1 MKIGIDIRAIASQR
15 TGDETYTL
23 ELVKNLARIDRKNE
37 YFLYTDTFSEEKLA
51 KIKKLL
57 SLDNAN
63 FFIKSVG
70 PTSKLFWTF
79 YSLAKQARK
88 DKLDILHVQYIAPIF
103 LRKDIRIITTI
114 HDISFER
121 YPQFI
126 AKKDLLA
133 LKLLIPPSLHRADK
147 IIAVSKFTAQEIKN
161 VYPRVAGKVEMI
173 YNGGV
178 SEDFGVVTK
187 KDVLNFRKKYGKLKP
202 YLLYLG
208 TLQPRKNVPFLLRA
222 FRELKK
228 KHSQRDSLVK
238 NCKLVI
244 RGTRGGRNY
253 DWRIDSI
260 LEDIRKDNPNIY
272 NDIKFLG
279 YQSTKEL
286 AVLLR
291 EAEVFCF
298 PSLYEGFGLPV
309 LETMA
314 VGTPV
319 LASDSS
325 CLPEIVGDGGVLY
338 RGDNQS
344 DFVEKVRRLLLDR
357 DLRSRVAEAGRL
369 RVKDFSWEK
378 TARETLE
385 LYNKLR

>member
-63 FFIKSVG
+63 FFIKPVG
-70 PTSKLFWTF
+70 PSSKLFWTF

-178 SEDFGVVTK
+178 PEAFGAVTK
-187 KDVLNFRKKYGKLKP
+187 KDVLNFRKKYGKLRP

-228 KHSQRDSLVK
+228 RYSQENSLIE

-260 LEDIRKDNPNIY
+260 LEDIRKDNSNIY

-309 LETMA
+309 LEAMA

-344 DFVEKVRRLLLDR
+344 DFVEKVRRLLLDG

>member
-23 ELVKNLARIDRKNE
+23 ELVRSLAKIDRKNE
-37 YFLYTDTFSEEKLA
+37 YFLYTDTFSEKKLA
-51 KIKKLL
+51 KVKKLL
-57 SLDNAN
+57 SLKNSN
-63 FFIKSVG
+63 FSVKSIG
-70 PTSKLFWTF
+70 PTGKFFWTF

-88 DKLDILHVQYIAPIF
+88 DKLDVLHVQYIVPVF
-103 LRKDIRIITTI
+103 LRKDIKIITTI

-126 AKKDLLA
+126 AKKDLFA
-133 LKLLIPPSLHRADK
+133 LKSLIPPSLRRADK
-147 IIAVSKFTAQEIKN
+147 VIAISEFTAREIKS
-161 VYPRVAGKVEMI
+161 VYPKVADKVEMI

-178 SEDFGVVTK
+178 PEAFGTIREE
-187 KDVLNFRKKYGKLKP
+187 DVLNFRKKYGKLKP

-228 KHSQRDSLVK
+228 KYSQRDPLVK

-244 RGTRGGRNY
+244 RGTRGGCNY
-253 DWRIDSI
+253 DWQIDTV
-260 LEDIRKDNPNIY
+260 LGDIRKDSPDVY
-272 NDIKFLG
+272 SDIKFLG
-279 YQSTKEL
+279 YQSIKEL

-291 EAEVFCF
+291 EAKVFCF
-298 PSLYEGFGLPV
+298 SSLYEGFGLPV
-309 LETMA
+309 LEAMA

-325 CLPEIVGDGGVLY
+325 CLPEIVGKGGVFY
-338 RGDNQS
+338 KNGDRGD
-344 DFVEKVRRLLLDR
+344 FVKKIRRLLLDE
-357 DLRSRVAEAGRL
+357 DLRSRVVEAGRL

-385 LYNKLR
+385 LYNKLK

>member
-23 ELVKNLARIDRKNE
+23 ELVKNLAEIDRENK
-37 YFLYTDTFSEEKLA
+37 YFLYTDTFSEKKLA

-57 SLDNAN
+57 SLENDN
-63 FFIKSVG
+63 FSIKSVG
-70 PTSKLFWTF
+70 PTSKFFWTF

-88 DKLDILHVQYIAPIF
+88 DKLDVLHVQYIVPVF
-103 LRKDIRIITTI
+103 LRKDIKIVTTI

-126 AKKDLLA
+126 AKKDLFA
-133 LKLLIPPSLHRADK
+133 LKLLIPPSLRRADK
-147 IIAVSKFTAQEIKN
+147 IIAVSEFTAREIKD
-161 VYPRVAGKVEMI
+161 VYPKVADKVKMI

-178 SEDFGVVTK
+178 PKVFGAVK
-187 KDVLNFRKKYGKLKP
+187 EEDVLNFRKKYGKLKP

-222 FRELKK
+222 FQELKK
-228 KHSQRDSLVK
+228 KYSQKDSLVK

-253 DWRIDSI
+253 DERIDI
-260 LEDIRKDNPNIY
+260 VLNDIRGDSPDVY
-272 NDIKFLG
+272 NDIQFLG
-279 YQSTKEL
+279 YQSMEEL

-309 LETMA
+309 LEAMA
-314 VGTPV
+314 AGTPV

-325 CLPEIVGDGGVLY
+325 CLPEIVGKGGVLY
-338 RGDNQS
+338 KNGDRGD
-344 DFVEKVRRLLLDR
+344 FVKKIRRLLLDE
-357 DLRSRVAEAGRL
+357 DLRNRVVEAGRL

-385 LYNKLR
+385 LYNKLK